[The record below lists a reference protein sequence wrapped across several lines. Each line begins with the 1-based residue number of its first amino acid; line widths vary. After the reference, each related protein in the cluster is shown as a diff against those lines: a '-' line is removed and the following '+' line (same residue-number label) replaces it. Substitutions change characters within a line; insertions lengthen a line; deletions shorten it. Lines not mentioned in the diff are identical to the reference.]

1 MGKVF
6 DGDSKKQKILYWS
19 SIIGLAIFFL
29 SILYVFGQE
38 EISSSSKPRE
48 LKIVTPG
55 SLIDKKDV
63 WMSQVENDNKLQ
75 DKEIDFLKGVVLG
88 NATGQSGDKS
98 VSQIEILKEKI
109 DALEKQINSG
119 VQSNSSSS
127 TNTPSSSPAINE
139 PEHLTGMVEKP
150 RSLNQFPSN
159 LDAINSTNIATNNG
173 YPLQSQ
179 PSRPNVEIGKFVI
192 SSNFSK
198 KHKPN
203 YKDFIPSGSIFKA
216 VLLGGVSAK
225 CGVNEPADPQPIP
238 IRILDNGSLPN
249 NFSSHLKR
257 CRLIGAASG
266 DVSTERVF
274 VRTERLSCI
283 DTRTGE
289 VTEIQVEGHITGPDG
304 INGISGVVEDR
315 SGAMTSRAALSGVLN
330 GISQAFSVNAQNN
343 NLANQLST
351 MKDLAKENGAGL
363 NLNMDTLK
371 SSASQGA
378 GDALKMLSEYW
389 IKRAEQ
395 LQPVIKVEPS
405 TAINIVVT
413 KGFSFNDIKEQRQ
426 VSNKNNQDDR

>member
-19 SIIGLAIFFL
+19 SITGLAIFFL
-29 SILYVFGQE
+29 SISYVFVKE
-38 EISSSSKPRE
+38 EISSSAKPRE

-55 SLIDKKDV
+55 SLIDKKDI
-63 WMSQVENDNKLQ
+63 WMSQIENDNRLQ
-75 DKEIDFLKGVVLG
+75 DKEIDFLKGIVL
-88 NATGQSGDKS
+88 NNVADQLGDKS
-98 VSQIEILKEKI
+98 VSQIDILKEKI
-109 DALEKQINSG
+109 NALEKQINSEVNNTG
-119 VQSNSSSS
+119 NNLS
-127 TNTPSSSPAINE
+127 TKSTVINTPENLEEIAAPIQN
-139 PEHLTGMVEKP
+139 
-150 RSLNQFPSN
+150 LNIT
-159 LDAINSTNIATNNG
+159 DSTNIATNNG
-173 YPLQSQ
+173 YLLQSLT
-179 PSRPNVEIGKFVI
+179 SKPNVEIGKFVI

-225 CGVNEPADPQPIP
+225 CGVNESADPQPIP

-249 NFSSHLKR
+249 NFSSYLKR

-274 VRTERLSCI
+274 IRTERLSCI

-289 VTEIQVEGHITGPDG
+289 VTEIAVEGHITGPDG
-304 INGISGVVEDR
+304 INGINGVVEDR

-330 GISQAFSVNAQNN
+330 GISQAFAVNAQNN
-343 NLANQLST
+343 NLANQLSV
-351 MKDLAKENGAGL
+351 MKDFTKENGNGL
-363 NLNMDTLK
+363 NLNMDILK

-395 LQPVIKVEPS
+395 LQPVIKVAPS
-405 TAINIVVT
+405 TLITIVIT
-413 KGFSFNDIKEQRQ
+413 KGFSFNDIKEHKQ
-426 VSNKNNQDDR
+426 VLNKNNQDDR